1 MVWWPSLWGSRQADS
16 NAAYRLAPSRW
27 DPASAITQHEAP
39 GGSGAGA
46 AAGLNGARRTSPIS
60 LLLSM
65 QCRSAPLSAASE
77 KRLTPQRLA
86 FGFAGSGIFV
96 PVAAEEGFDELGALL
111 DARKTIDAEIA
122 RHRRL
127 ADSQPPV
134 PTVDTVSELEGPAAA
149 EADAAPDDDER
160 ADAEGAAAAAAA
172 TPSPAG
178 RSRKRAR
185 PDEESDDS
193 GAAAAAA
200 AAAGGAAEDMSLS
213 LSELDLKQDSV
224 TVVNNSPQEC
234 SLDGCS
240 LRSSTGGQEYNFP
253 QGTRLA
259 GSGGRLTVWSGAKNK
274 SKAKQ
279 ARRSA
284 GGSADLFWTARY
296 IWNDHGDGAIL
307 LGPEAE
313 ELDRITATAENS
325 FLRLCHFYTDYD
337 HFTKTGSGQTQ
348 EKLRETVVSAGRGGA
363 GAGGAGTA
371 RGGRQRRPRG
381 GRGRGGRGGGA

>member
-1 MVWWPSLWGSRQADS
+1 M
-16 NAAYRLAPSRW
+16 
-27 DPASAITQHEAP
+27 
-39 GGSGAGA
+39 
-46 AAGLNGARRTSPIS
+46 
-60 LLLSM
+60 
-65 QCRSAPLSAASE
+65 
-77 KRLTPQRLA
+77 
-86 FGFAGSGIFV
+86 

-160 ADAEGAAAAAAA
+160 ADAEGAAAAAA

-193 GAAAAAA
+193 GAAAAAAA

-224 TVVNNSPQEC
+224 TVVNNSPHEC

-325 FLRLCHFYTDYD
+325 FLRCHFYTDYD